1 MRQVTAGFDGEEKV
15 GRNMRSPVRKCLR
28 ARQVVEG
35 GINFGRVEL
44 LCVEFQIA
52 AAWKCVGVKRP
63 FPAAVDPAGR
73 ADEQSGHSVAR

>member
-1 MRQVTAGFDGEEKV
+1 M
-15 GRNMRSPVRKCLR
+15 
-28 ARQVVEG
+28 VEG

-52 AAWKCVGVKRP
+52 AARECVGVKRP

-73 ADEQSGHSVAR
+73 ADEQSSHNVVR